1 MGKLLGLVDKVLS
14 TAAGA
19 KQDKCQVLCLG
30 DIEGEHATGEAS
42 RVQHDGVVAGV
53 NVSNGAG

>member
-42 RVQHDGVVAGV
+42 RVEHDSVIAGV
-53 NVSNGAG
+53 DVADRAG